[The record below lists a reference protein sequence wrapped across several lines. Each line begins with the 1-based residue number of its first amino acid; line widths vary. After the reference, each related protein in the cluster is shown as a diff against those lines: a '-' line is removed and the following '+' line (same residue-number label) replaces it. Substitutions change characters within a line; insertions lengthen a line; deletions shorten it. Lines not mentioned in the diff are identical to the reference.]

1 MMLLD
6 KNSGDFY
13 HVGGRLKVYTLMI
26 RKYVIYAGIIAAG
39 LIIVLSGCEKPD
51 IPVQKVGGFAIY
63 LAAQSV
69 ETSQLAKMDIDSIP
83 REDMPVI
90 TMDDI
95 ISYSRDTHEIE
106 LSSSA
111 YDRLM
116 QMGVPVDGRPFVVCL
131 DGKPVYAGAFWVKW
145 SSLCFDGVVIMLP
158 SLTGTPVI
166 QLSPGYPDPGFF
178 KGKDPRSNKKIF
190 RSLEVAG
197 KLKQEE
203 G

>member
-1 MMLLD
+1 MTLLD
-6 KNSGDFY
+6 KIDSAFY

-131 DGKPVYAGAFWVKW
+131 DGKPVYAGAFWVMW
-145 SSLCFDGVVIMLP
+145 SSFSFDGVVIMLP

-166 QLSPGYPDPGFF
+166 QLSTGYPAPGFF

-190 RSLEVAG
+190 RSLEAAG
-197 KLKQEE
+197 KLKQEK